1 MNESTVVQETE
12 DGDGTP
18 SVAGD
23 TIPTGRFLGPIFTRT
38 FYVALVMPLLFA
50 LLGASGVLAPL
61 AEQASWLIARM
72 APIWPSLPPQ
82 YELVLRIRGP
92 GHAASFG
99 FMCAALWVWAFAAAG
114 AFLRAHARRRES
126 VLPIS
131 RKEKGVF
138 FSSAAI
144 RLFLPS
150 DRHDSIQQLPIDQIS
165 RRPMGVFLPAFIS
178 FLLYDGARS
187 GSSDL
192 CDRPHHHGAALAPTC
207 LISLFRSLDFRPLV
221 VGGAIAW
228 RKAALDMVAKLG
240 TAARLQQALPIPRG
254 LVTLPFRA
262 WRLAWMPS

>member
-50 LLGASGVLAPL
+50 LLGASGVLAPF

-138 FSSAAI
+138 FLLLPFAFFFLLTDTTLSSNFPLTRFRADQWGFFYL
-144 RLFLPS
+144 RSFLFFFMTALVLAVLIYVIGRIIME
-150 DRHDSIQQLPIDQIS
+150 RHW
-165 RRPMGVFLPAFIS
+165 RRPV
-178 FLLYDGARS
+178 
-187 GSSDL
+187 
-192 CDRPHHHGAALAPTC
+192 
-207 LISLFRSLDFRPLV
+207 
-221 VGGAIAW
+221 
-228 RKAALDMVAKLG
+228 
-240 TAARLQQALPIPRG
+240 
-254 LVTLPFRA
+254 
-262 WRLAWMPS
+262 